1 MLVAAAAASE
11 AWRVLYLG
19 ANLPA
24 GDIAAAATQVQASVV
39 ALSVV
44 YVDGEVALRELR
56 ETASGLPA
64 ETLMVIG
71 GTVAARLER
80 SLGDSQIRVLGD
92 LDALRA
98 TLRERR
104 ARQPGIAA
112 D

>member
-1 MLVAAAAASE
+1 V
-11 AWRVLYLG
+11 
-19 ANLPA
+19 
-24 GDIAAAATQVQASVV
+24 AAATQVQASVV
-39 ALSVV
+39 ALSAV

-56 ETASGLPA
+56 ETVSGLPV

-71 GTVAARLER
+71 GTAAARLER
-80 SLGDSQIRVLGD
+80 SLGDTRIRVLGD

-104 ARQPGIAA
+104 AGQTRIAA